1 LEYFIGWGR
10 FFIVVKKSFAIL
22 LCISFLMITDCGG
35 GRNLVVLVPDPDG
48 SVGSITVSNEA
59 GSTVLDL
66 PNQATT
72 IKDRKSEPEPPT
84 IMEKEEIDSIFSKAL
99 AIQPASPAHI
109 ILYFEKD
116 STELTPDSMNLLPH
130 IFETVRKRNALN
142 ISVVG
147 HSDTSGNEAY
157 NLKLS
162 KRRAL
167 SVTDLLIKK
176 GIPKEIIE
184 TTSHGEKNPLIK
196 TGDNV
201 NEPRNRRVEVVIR

>member
-1 LEYFIGWGR
+1 MDKKTFVIFLFI
-10 FFIVVKKSFAIL
+10 
-22 LCISFLMITDCGG
+22 FLFMLTGCGG

-59 GSTVLDL
+59 GSAILNL

-72 IKDRKSEPEPPT
+72 IKDKKSKPEPPT
-84 IMEKEEIDSIFSKAL
+84 IMEKEEIHSVFSKAL
-99 AIQPASPAHI
+99 AIQPEPPAHI
-109 ILYFEKD
+109 ILYFDKG
-116 STELTPDSMNLLPH
+116 STKLTSDSMNLLPH
-130 IFETVRKRNALN
+130 IFETVRKRNSLN

-147 HSDTSGNEAY
+147 HSDTAGSEEY

-162 KRRAL
+162 KQRAL
-167 SVTDLLIKK
+167 SVTGLLVEK
-176 GIPKEIIE
+176 GIPKKNIE

-201 NEPRNRRVEVVIR
+201 NEPRNRRVEVIIR

>member
-1 LEYFIGWGR
+1 M
-10 FFIVVKKSFAIL
+10 VNKSFTIFMY
-22 LCISFLMITDCGG
+22 IFFLMITGCGG

-59 GSTVLDL
+59 GSTVLDA

-72 IKDRKSEPEPPT
+72 IKDRKSKPEPPT
-84 IMEKEEIDSIFSKAL
+84 IMKKEKIHSIFSKAL
-99 AIQPASPAHI
+99 AIQPTPPAHV
-109 ILYFEKD
+109 ILYFKTN
-116 STELTPDSMNLLPH
+116 STELTPDSMKLLPH
-130 IFETVRKRNALN
+130 IFETVRRRNSLN

-147 HSDTSGNEAY
+147 HSDTAGSEAY

-162 KRRAL
+162 KQRAL
-167 SVTDLLIKK
+167 SVTGLLVEK
-176 GIPKEIIE
+176 GIPKENIE

-201 NEPRNRRVEVVIR
+201 NEPRNRRVEVIIR